1 MPVQTSARIAS
12 FQMRNGPGPSG
23 RRRHGQTEEKKE
35 SITMELIIPP
45 VPDISCYKM
54 TRTRITALAAAGSE
68 SGSDGLTGHD
78 SQTDHDFEAIVFLY
92 HSPQVWAW
100 LSFTEGQEAAAAPAR
115 KIETRQARGR
125 Q

>member
-1 MPVQTSARIAS
+1 M
-12 FQMRNGPGPSG
+12 GPGLPAAG
-23 RRRHGQTEEKKE
+23 GTAGLKKKKE